1 MPTVHY
7 VYLVLSWSSI
17 LLYLVLVL
25 TILTRRN
32 RFGGTFY
39 TLTVAQVSHEPSQL
53 SSCFWK
59 YSAMN
64 RAFLTDSESPQSV
77 PEILLLL
84 HIQVILKPRK
94 FGLFQLFSQQVHSP
108 LAA

>member
-1 MPTVHY
+1 
-7 VYLVLSWSSI
+7 
-17 LLYLVLVL
+17 
-25 TILTRRN
+25 
-32 RFGGTFY
+32 
-39 TLTVAQVSHEPSQL
+39 
-53 SSCFWK
+53 
-59 YSAMN
+59 MN